1 MKTHVIRRGARG
13 YISFVIVLSFGM
25 LLSILMIAAFRNSIR
40 SQDIEK
46 DIQIRTD
53 FVSKEDAIIRSVV
66 AIVPNRAIRC
76 MQSGSELNSAAST
89 PLQWGTIFND
99 ALDQA
104 NARNAI
110 STTVASNLGLST
122 TYKGN
127 TGDSTLTSI
136 TAIFDPIEGDD
147 AYSVSGMSSSLTR
160 YVAAGTNHSLGTG
173 FPAPLNTTDT
183 GAGTSTDI
191 STPAGDI
198 IYPIIS
204 STKQYGTLASTGYA
218 DVVVTS
224 ASKQFAKLKYPRIN
238 FGYAK
243 PGDWF
248 VAKRNWWGFSLNLY
262 QNDYGTRID
271 QERDYVISIYEIP
284 SQLSISSNAFTSI
297 GRYASGDAW
306 QNVTIQG
313 RVYAGKAQ
321 VEGGATLDAVASRRS
336 MTLSSDSVIG
346 GKSFGTSSPFT
357 PGLREQFEIANS
369 TTGEFYPVS
378 LPSESGRAVFVSI
391 NRGAEFFDR
400 FGLSAE
406 SSTIS
411 KTTWNN
417 YSVGALQCAMK
428 LDVIAVQSTTGTT
441 GDQTPK
447 QLRFTYK
454 KTTGTTTVDVVKTLN
469 ASDMYSNG
477 GAAPFD
483 LTSLPGSRPC
493 VRVYPQ
499 LIPAYI
505 TSLGGDSVA
514 TPTTTGSINNSLV
527 VNVDYTVS
535 TNIRK
540 PAYPCLDSDISVA
553 ITNCADLT
561 AFTKG
566 FSLVTNMRLYIG
578 DDFNIVAS
586 SGTTYPPASLY
597 APERRYGTDVDPWKV
612 ELGGQIGSLA
622 ADDKTSPVRPLDMK
636 TSSGAM
642 MAADKITVNLKPIT
656 DPANLPPIYM
666 MNWLITVEERRK
678 EFF

>member
-1 MKTHVIRRGARG
+1 MKTRVIRRRTSG
-13 YISFVIVLSFGM
+13 YVSYVIVLSFGL
-25 LLSILMIAAFRNSIR
+25 LLSLLMVAAYRNSQR
-40 SQDIEK
+40 AQDIQK

-66 AIVPNRAIRC
+66 AIVPNRAMRC
-76 MQSGSELNSAAST
+76 MMTTSESNATTNAQL
-89 PLQWGTIFND
+89 LWGTIFND

-110 STTVASNLGLST
+110 PSLVAGNLSLNT

-127 TGDSTLTSI
+127 TGDSTLTSVS
-136 TAIFDPIEGDD
+136 TIFDPIEGDD
-147 AYSVSGMSSSLTR
+147 TYTISGFSGTR
-160 YVAAGTNHSLGTG
+160 YAASGLNHSLGTG

-183 GAGTSTDI
+183 GAGTTGDI
-191 STPAGDI
+191 STQAGDI
-198 IYPIIS
+198 LYPIIS
-204 STKQYGTLASTGYA
+204 SRKYYGTLSNGYS

-224 ASKQFAKLKYPRIN
+224 ASTQFAKLKYPRIN

-248 VAKRNWWGFSLNLY
+248 VAKRNWWAFSLNIY

-271 QERDYVISIYEIP
+271 QEKDYVVSIYEIP
-284 SQLSISSNAFTSI
+284 SQLSISSNAFTAL
-297 GRYASGDAW
+297 GRFASGDAW

-313 RVYAGKAQ
+313 RVFAGKAQ
-321 VEGGATLDAVASRRS
+321 VEGGASLDALTSRRS

-346 GKSFGTSSPFT
+346 GQSFGGNSPFT
-357 PGLREQFEIANS
+357 PGLREQFEIDNS

-378 LPSESGRAVFVSI
+378 LPSESGRAVFVPI
-391 NRGAEFFDR
+391 NRGIEFFDR

-406 SSTIS
+406 SNTIS

-417 YSVGALQCAMK
+417 YSVGALQCSMK
-428 LDVIAVQSTTGTT
+428 LDVISVQSTTGPT
-441 GDQTPK
+441 GSQNPT

-454 KTTGTTTVDVVKTLN
+454 KNGLDVVKTLN
-469 ASDMYSNG
+469 PSDMLSAG
-477 GAAPFD
+477 GTAPFD
-483 LTSLPGSRPC
+483 MTPLSGSRPC
-493 VRVYPQ
+493 IRVYPQ
-499 LIPAYI
+499 LIPAYVQ
-505 TSLGGDSVA
+505 TTLSGDSVTTPNA
-514 TPTTTGSINNSLV
+514 TYGTINNSLV

-540 PAYPCLDSDISVA
+540 PAYPCLDNDIAVA
-553 ITNCADLT
+553 MTNCTDMT

-578 DDFNIVAS
+578 DDFNIVPS

-612 ELGGQIGSLA
+612 ELGGQVGSLA
-622 ADDKTSPVRPLDMK
+622 ADDKTTPIRPLDMK

-666 MNWLITVEERRK
+666 MNWLVMIEERRK